1 MSNCSEC
8 ARLHGESATVFAEYL
23 ALKDELAMTPKSDA
37 LFVVRRRAFER
48 TQGQLGECDDNF
60 MRHRLESHGEGGID
74 AARYRSGEPI
84 KKGDRVLFHGNS
96 AEIELVS
103 TNPENPEEAWHV
115 KEFGGGVLIHDPMVS
130 GHTFI
135 PMSQIAE
142 YEDLVFLSRDAGDR

>member
-8 ARLHGESATVFAEYL
+8 ARLHGESATAFAEYL
-23 ALKDELAMTPKSDA
+23 ALKDELAMTLKSDA

-48 TQGQLGECDDNF
+48 AQGQLGECHKDF
-60 MRHRLESHGEGGID
+60 MRHRLESHGGID

-103 TNPENPEEAWHV
+103 TNPENLEEAWHV

-142 YEDLVFLSRDAGDR
+142 CEDLVFVSRDAGDR